1 MRPAPAS
8 PAIRPRV
15 DGRTVG
21 VGLAVVTATISGV
34 AVFLNA
40 SAVRQVPD
48 PAVYTT
54 LKNAVAAI
62 VLLGVL
68 VLTGRWGDLRTI
80 PGRRWPA
87 LIAVGV
93 VGGSIP
99 FVLFFTGLAQA
110 SAPGAAFIHKTLFL
124 WVALFALPALG
135 ERAGVAT
142 VIGLVA
148 LLVGQALVLPPRDVA
163 WGTGETMILAATIL
177 WAIETIL
184 VKRLLGET
192 PALVVGALRMGLG
205 VVVLVGYLVV
215 SGRLAGIATVSLTGW
230 AWVAITGVILAGYVG
245 TWFAALRLAPAT
257 VVTSVLVIGAIVTGA
272 LSAIS
277 VGSAPAPTVLA
288 GYGLILAAAAAVA
301 FGMRTAARSATGG
314 LEPELA
320 ASVAGR

>member
-1 MRPAPAS
+1 MRQTTIT
-8 PAIRPRV
+8 PAIRARV

-21 VGLAVVTATISGV
+21 VGLALVTAAISGV

-54 LKNAVAAI
+54 LKNAVAAV

-68 VLTGRWGDLRTI
+68 VATHRWNDLRTI
-80 PGRRWPA
+80 PARRWPA
-87 LIAVGV
+87 LLAVGI

-99 FVLFFTGLAQA
+99 FVLFFTGLAAA

-124 WVALFALPALG
+124 WVALFALPLLG
-135 ERAGVAT
+135 ERAGIAT

-148 LLVGQALVLPPRDVA
+148 LLGGQALVVPPRDVA
-163 WGTGETMILAATIL
+163 WGAGETMILAATIL
-177 WAIETIL
+177 WAVETIL

-192 PALVVGALRMGLG
+192 PALVGGALRMTIG

-215 SGRLAGIATVSLTGW
+215 SGRIAGVAMVGAAGW
-230 AWVAITGVILAGYVG
+230 AWVALTGVILAGYVG

-257 VVTSVLVIGAIVTGA
+257 VVTSVLVVGAIVTAA
-272 LSAIS
+272 LSSIS
-277 VGSAPAPTVLA
+277 TGAAPGPSVIG
-288 GYGLILAAAAAVA
+288 GYGLILAAVTVVVLGMRAAV
-301 FGMRTAARSATGG
+301 RDAAGRPEQPFAT
-314 LEPELA
+314 
-320 ASVAGR
+320 SVAGR

>member
-1 MRPAPAS
+1 MRQTTIT
-8 PAIRPRV
+8 PAIRARV

-21 VGLAVVTATISGV
+21 VGLALATAAISGV

-68 VLTGRWGDLRTI
+68 VATHRWNDLRTI
-80 PGRRWPA
+80 PARRWPA
-87 LIAVGV
+87 LLAVGV

-99 FVLFFTGLAQA
+99 FVLFFTGLAAA

-124 WVALFALPALG
+124 WVALFALPLLG
-135 ERAGVAT
+135 ERAGIAT

-148 LLVGQALVLPPRDVA
+148 LLGGQALVVPPRDVA
-163 WGTGETMILAATIL
+163 WGAGETMILAATVL
-177 WAIETIL
+177 WAVETIL

-192 PALVVGALRMGLG
+192 PALVVGALRMTLG
-205 VVVLVGYLVV
+205 VVVLVGYLIV
-215 SGRLAGIATVSLTGW
+215 SGRVAGVATVGAAGW
-230 AWVAITGVILAGYVG
+230 AWIALTGVILAGYVG

-257 VVTSVLVIGAIVTGA
+257 VVTSVLVVGAIVTAA
-272 LSAIS
+272 LSSIS
-277 VGSAPAPTVLA
+277 TGAAPAPSVLG
-288 GYGLILAAAAAVA
+288 GYGLILAAVTVVVL
-301 FGMRTAARSATGG
+301 GMRATARGAEQPFA
-314 LEPELA
+314 P
-320 ASVAGR
+320 SVAGR